1 MIQVAGWVFIGG
13 GLGSVARLAIGRWLA
28 SNSAVFPWGTLAANL
43 ISSII
48 LGAMVSWKARGN
60 EGNSDLYF
68 LLTTGF
74 CGGFS
79 TFSTFSYEVFALLQE
94 GRLGLAFAY
103 AGMSLLA
110 GLLGVFAGFLLLRS
124 I

>member
-13 GLGSVARLAIGRWLA
+13 GVGSVARLAIGRWLV
-28 SNSAVFPWGTLAANL
+28 SHSAVFPWGTLAANL
-43 ISSII
+43 ISSVI

-103 AGMSLLA
+103 AGLSLLA